1 MMDIVNRLRNGTG
14 DDPEN
19 HWLLIEAADKI
30 EQLRREV
37 ADLEEIMD
45 REKCAIGYL
54 ITKRALKKF
63 GAWNP

>member
-1 MMDIVNRLRNGTG
+1 MDIVDRLRNGTG